1 MTLIRMFSEH
11 MHVIYH
17 FEGFFKHSSFLMFLT
32 ALRLMGFRC
41 IFLSQFATAAIL
53 KSTDRDKIKLKV
65 T

>member
-1 MTLIRMFSEH
+1 MRDIHKEMD
-11 MHVIYH
+11 V
-17 FEGFFKHSSFLMFLT
+17 
-32 ALRLMGFRC
+32 RLMGFRC